1 MGLGSKGLGRLAG
14 SGRRLEQLPQL
25 TQHRFHQLL
34 LVSLALFQDGKH
46 GPLVSLTQPVKRATK
61 KRKVMNGQGRLRQ
74 FKLLFQNGDGS
85 LGRNTQVFAGVLTVN
100 RESKLTSPRTATNPA
115 AGAGPEMKTTRSRPR
130 TPGPVRKPKILTTHR
145 EHVLSIRISFHHF
158 YGIYFSTFL

>member
-1 MGLGSKGLGRLAG
+1 LKLQGTGFTHLQRLKEKNELDNMEGNNGAKGLGRLAG

-74 FKLLFQNGDGS
+74 FKLLFQNGDGP
-85 LGRNTQVFAGVLTVN
+85 LGRNTQVFAGVLTVIVKV
-100 RESKLTSPRTATNPA
+100 S
-115 AGAGPEMKTTRSRPR
+115 
-130 TPGPVRKPKILTTHR
+130 
-145 EHVLSIRISFHHF
+145 
-158 YGIYFSTFL
+158 